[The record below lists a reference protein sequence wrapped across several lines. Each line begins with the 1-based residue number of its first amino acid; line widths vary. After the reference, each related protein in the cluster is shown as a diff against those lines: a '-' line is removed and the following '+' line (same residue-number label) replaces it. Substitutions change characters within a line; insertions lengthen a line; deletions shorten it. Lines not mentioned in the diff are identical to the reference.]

1 MLFVEKHHSLDAPKK
16 KLLHNHKF
24 QQIKLII
31 TNLTPPPSQ
40 KKPIWHLQKVEGK
53 KHWMEG
59 LTLRAI
65 HYLK

>member
-1 MLFVEKHHSLDAPKK
+1 MPKK
-16 KLLHNHKF
+16 NSSIATNFNK
-24 QQIKLII
+24 IKLII

-53 KHWMEG
+53 KHCMER